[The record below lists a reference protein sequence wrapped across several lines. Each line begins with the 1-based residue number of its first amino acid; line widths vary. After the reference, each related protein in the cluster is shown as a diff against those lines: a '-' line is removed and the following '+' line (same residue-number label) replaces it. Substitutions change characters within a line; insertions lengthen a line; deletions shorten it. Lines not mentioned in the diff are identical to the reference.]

1 MPESPRTPCTRV
13 AASRARR
20 CPRPRTPCSC
30 IAPPVLADLSRCI
43 ALPCS
48 QMLPPPHSLHLLR
61 NLPCSQMPPPPHSL
75 HRLRRLP
82 WSQMPEPPHS
92 LQLYRTLPCS
102 QIPFPGH
109 SLHKYPPLLF
119 PCGHFGR
126 NGPFASPERGRLP
139 RLFGMSSRGALCSPS
154 ATRPDLPVVEDSSV
168 SFSSDATTSTCQ
180 IRAHNQVHFRF
191 HSTRGD
197 LVSRTDGSL
206 ILGRGFRLGVS
217 ASAAPWLP
225 SAAAPRVRLAAR
237 PPPAL
242 RVGAA
247 PRRTRRIA
255 VARGGGATSSTRS
268 AGLVAADLVPA
279 RGASLGRKAARRA
292 A

>member
-1 MPESPRTPCTRV
+1 M
-13 AASRARR
+13 
-20 CPRPRTPCSC
+20 
-30 IAPPVLADLSRCI
+30 
-43 ALPCS
+43 
-48 QMLPPPHSLHLLR
+48 
-61 NLPCSQMPPPPHSL
+61 
-75 HRLRRLP
+75 
-82 WSQMPEPPHS
+82 
-92 LQLYRTLPCS
+92 
-102 QIPFPGH
+102 
-109 SLHKYPPLLF
+109 HKYPPLLF

-126 NGPFASPERGRLP
+126 DGPFASPERGRLP

-168 SFSSDATTSTCQ
+168 SFSSDATTATCQ

-242 RVGAA
+242 RVGAGPA
-247 PRRTRRIA
+247 ERVASRSRGRRRDFLDALGRARRGGSRPRPRRVPRTKSCSTSGVVQSPPLL
-255 VARGGGATSSTRS
+255 VAR
-268 AGLVAADLVPA
+268 
-279 RGASLGRKAARRA
+279 SLGRGAPSVHARRGSA
-292 A
+292 RSRSRRCARALPLATCRPPPPPPPRRPRPGRAGSRSRL